1 MVMLCFVLDLRCLS
15 PSLLRDLKQIAN
27 FHAIS
32 SSASNGNRSKLK
44 PLLDRIGLC
53 YVFKNRITCADE
65 LKVAYSP
72 RGNFNLRDF
81 HHAVSSLPTDAFTPE
96 FNNSMA
102 LCGGDMKLSGVL
114 NDKVLYSWGSQD
126 KDITRKVVLI
136 SSCIVENLDS
146 VTRRALMDAA
156 DKCVSV
162 EFVFL
167 EQNSSHL
174 ADIPGNIN
182 SFLKKIGDL
191 ENCLFQH
198 CIPENKFLDGRAFFG
213 LVKQWS
219 QELKDDMEEP
229 LQARFIFKINLVG
242 SSNQILCNM
251 STSFNQIID
260 EFLPCQTCRCHGI
273 PFENSNK
280 KETNTNSSCPVTG
293 NDLGTLNVIENSVK
307 IGESIILYMPSFQC
321 FQDIQQVSSPIDFNV
336 IERTNLQSL
345 NEGVIFGSSFIVT
358 PAYHESDIE
367 KSELNC
373 KLFQVLSGL
382 LNSLDQGLVCSS
394 NFNIETARQTSFLC
408 YYILLPSEKG
418 VMLLRRLAGSEEIL
432 PVPDVP
438 FIHMKVAKDIESSV
452 QASLFKMEVSDYD
465 PFHHERG
472 FHRKLNLLV
481 KESLQFGA
489 IPLRSKDVATVLNSS
504 YQDSTAEVSPSVQT
518 TDEEMI
524 EGNISLLDSE
534 VGDKTSELIAEE
546 WEQLIVSED
555 PKICSPSCNS
565 KPKLDLLVLSAPQIS
580 RQLDEKT
587 SRILERLE
595 VPKQLKRKTSSPVT
609 SSSIPVDTCAL
620 NKKPLVPF
628 GPVHS
633 VDHGITS
640 SQPIKPNFQRIRRKK

>member
-15 PSLLRDLKQIAN
+15 PALLRDLKQIAN

-198 CIPENKFLDGRAFFG
+198 CIPDGRAFFR

-219 QELKDDMEEP
+219 QELKDDIEEP

-260 EFLPCQTCRCHGI
+260 EFLPCQLDYNNFFQGI
-273 PFENSNK
+273 VGLNEN

-293 NDLGTLNVIENSVK
+293 NDLGTLNVIENSLK

-345 NEGVIFGSSFIVT
+345 NEGGFLKTQNFHIFAKCLHISGTYYKFMNLIIYLLV
-358 PAYHESDIE
+358 
-367 KSELNC
+367 C
-373 KLFQVLSGL
+373 VFQVLSGL

-438 FIHMKVAKDIESSV
+438 FIHMKFVKFDILITCTSSIN
-452 QASLFKMEVSDYD
+452 
-465 PFHHERG
+465 ER
-472 FHRKLNLLV
+472 
-481 KESLQFGA
+481 A

-524 EGNISLLDSE
+524 EGNISLLYSE

-565 KPKLDLLVLSAPQIS
+565 KPKLDLLVLSAPQTS

-633 VDHGITS
+633 VDHGVTS